1 MLWYCNMSDLKFR
14 PYKEHHTGLELST
27 VDVKKCFQNCLLFH
41 HSTVFNSVHHCTV
54 SQFSRNAFLPFGR
67 FRSRPQWKHF
77 VLTYTDIF
85 CECGTH
91 RSLVHYSP
99 IMVVHVVNKY
109 IFWKF
114 RRQGKLIRCVLTL
127 KSS

>member
-14 PYKEHHTGLELST
+14 PYKEHHTGLRVIYSRRQ
-27 VDVKKCFQNCLLFH
+27 KMFPKLFIVP
-41 HSTVFNSVHHCTV
+41 SFNSVQQCSSLHCFPVFPERLSTIW
-54 SQFSRNAFLPFGR
+54 SFPFTSTMET
-67 FRSRPQWKHF
+67 FFWM
-77 VLTYTDIF
+77 YTDIF